1 MYAFKLLAA
10 LSSVALFASAAPAKG
25 PVKDCECDVSKAK
38 LDIPSNQTVLVAP
51 TTAPHYVA
59 VGIGYQ
65 NYTCSAATSTYAC
78 VLFFRPP
85 APSLPSSTS
94 RALLASQPS
103 PPSKT
108 RPTPSGRTPPPPSPT
123 RRRSPLIGAAAGAG
137 QLLGYHYFVTSPS
150 GSGIS
155 PEWDFTSTG
164 KNAGNAEAFV
174 VGAKTGDL
182 KAPTDPTVNVDWLM
196 LSNAEGQLAS
206 QIFRVDTVNGQPP
219 ASCDPT
225 TDTATLKV
233 KYTAKYYLY

>member
-65 NYTCSAATSTYAC
+65 NYTCSAATSTYASAGA
-78 VLFFRPP
+78 VASLFDISCLVGKPAFSTVQNTAYTLWSH
-85 APSLPSSTS
+85 APSSESN
-94 RALLASQPS
+94 AE
-103 PPSKT
+103 KI
-108 RPTPSGRTPPPPSPT
+108 
-123 RRRSPLIGAAAGAG
+123 PLIGAASGAG